1 MQNKRHVQEL
11 KEEMLRRY
19 RPLLILYP
27 NGGAEN
33 CNPFN
38 VHVNNVGEYLVANVQ
53 IDDKYEALIKP
64 GEENV
69 FRIKSTIAGGGY
81 NDFLTVTACD
91 VIGNKYVWKYQLQE
105 IDGIRKE
112 NGDEMNRHYYRI
124 VSEEREQEEI
134 DCLRITL

>member
-1 MQNKRHVQEL
+1 MGVEKF
-11 KEEMLRRY
+11 
-19 RPLLILYP
+19 LLQLI
-27 NGGAEN
+27 
-33 CNPFN
+33 C
-38 VHVNNVGEYLVANVQ
+38 NVQ
-53 IDDKYEALIKP
+53 IDDKYEALIMP

-69 FRIKSTIAGGGY
+69 FRIKSTITGGGY